1 MWISLKIINNM
12 VDLSNIAPEEL
23 ANKLTMAT
31 AEIEGIEYLNHN
43 FKTIYAAKLTKVEPH
58 PNADRLT
65 LCEVDTGTEKVQVV
79 CGANN
84 HKTGD
89 MVALATVGTK
99 ITEDFIIKK
108 SKIRGAESNG
118 MLCSEKELGISDD
131 HDGIIILPSDTTPGT
146 TLDKIY
152 PDLLDI
158 RLEIDNKSITHRP
171 DLWGHVGFAREIG
184 ALFNRPVKS
193 PANKALEKTFKNL
206 EELEIEILEPEIA
219 ARYSALAIKG
229 IEIKESPEWLKAM
242 VKSIGMRPI
251 NNIVDITNY
260 VMAEIGEP
268 MHAFDREKL
277 NGNKIFIR
285 TAHEN
290 ETITTLDK
298 KEHKL
303 TVEDIVIADKAGPIA
318 LAGIMGGGNSEI
330 NDNTTE
336 IVLEAACFNPV
347 NIRKTAQRFGA
358 RTDASMRF
366 EKSLS
371 PEITTDALLRCFELI
386 KEAIPGAEAITE
398 IIDDYPGKMKP
409 VIIKTSSDYIRKKL
423 GQNIDDKRITDIIE
437 SLNFDIKKTG
447 TSMEITVPHFRATKD
462 VSIPD
467 DIVEEVG
474 RIYGYDNI
482 TPAAPLTPTVPPV
495 QNEFRRFERAA
506 KSILTNSFNMIEVM
520 GYSFTGE
527 KILNDLGINEE
538 KELRLKN
545 PLSIEHDRLRRSIIP
560 EIIRFIQKNQR
571 YSDNFNIYELGRVYV
586 KDDRK
591 SSTLISENTRVT
603 GTVFMKKHKSPL
615 FFEAKSIAHG
625 LLEQLRIKNFKLI
638 PEQKSLPPYA
648 HPGRSMRIMIEDKE
662 AGFVFELHPVISE
675 KFEINGTAAMF
686 DIDLNVAFDSEKR
699 ETKFKELQRYQ
710 SVPFEISVLA
720 DKYCY
725 SEDILSV
732 IRKSSRYI
740 QSAETVSIYEGAP
753 VPEGKKSVSIKVIF
767 ASSDKTLTHD
777 DIEETQNKI
786 IADINKA
793 GFSLR

>member
-1 MWISLKIINNM
+1 M
-12 VDLSNIAPEEL
+12 VDISSIAPEEL
-23 ANKLTMAT
+23 ANRLTMST

-58 PNADRLT
+58 PNADKLT
-65 LCEVDTGTEKVQVV
+65 LCEVDTGAEKVQVV

-84 HKTGD
+84 HKAGD

-193 PANKALEKTFKNL
+193 PVNKALEKTFKNL
-206 EELEIEILEPEIA
+206 EKLEIEILKPEIA

-229 IEIKESPEWLKAM
+229 IKIQESPEWLKAM

-268 MHAFDREKL
+268 MHAFDRNKL
-277 NGNKIFIR
+277 NGNTIFIR
-285 TAHEN
+285 TAFEN

-303 TVEDIVIADKAGPIA
+303 TVEDIVIADQKGPIA
-318 LAGIMGGGNSEI
+318 LAGVMGGGNSEI

-371 PEITTDALLRCFELI
+371 PEITIDALLRCFELI
-386 KEAIPGAEAITE
+386 KEAIPEAEAITE
-398 IIDDYPGKMKP
+398 IIDDYPGKMEP
-409 VIIKTSSDYIRKKL
+409 VIIQTSSDYIRRKL

-462 VSIPD
+462 ISIAD

-482 TPAAPLTPTVPPV
+482 APVAPLTPTVPPV

-538 KELRLKN
+538 KELRLRN
-545 PLSIEHDRLRRSIIP
+545 PLSVEHDRLRRSIIP

-571 YSDNFNIYELGRVYV
+571 YSDNFNIYELGRVYI

-615 FFEAKSIAHG
+615 VFEVKSIAHG
-625 LLEQLRIKNFKLI
+625 LLEELRVKNFKLI

-648 HPGRSMRIMIEDKE
+648 HPGRSMRIMIEDKI
-662 AGFVFELHPVISE
+662 AGFVFELHPIISE
-675 KFEINGTAAMF
+675 KFEINGTAAIF
-686 DIDLNVAFDSEKR
+686 DIDLNVAFESQKR

-740 QSAETVSIYEGAP
+740 QSVEIVSIYEGVP
-753 VPEGKKSVSIKVIF
+753 VPEGKKSVSIKIIF

>member
-12 VDLSNIAPEEL
+12 VDISSIAPEEL

-58 PNADRLT
+58 PNADKLT

-84 HKTGD
+84 HKAGD

-193 PANKALEKTFKNL
+193 PVNKALEKTFKNL
-206 EELEIEILEPEIA
+206 EKLEIEILKPEIA

-229 IEIKESPEWLKAM
+229 IKIQESPEWLKAM

-268 MHAFDREKL
+268 MHAFDRNKL

-303 TVEDIVIADKAGPIA
+303 TPEDIVIADQKGPIA
-318 LAGIMGGGNSEI
+318 LAGVMGGANSEI

-371 PEITTDALLRCFELI
+371 PEITIDALLRCFELI
-386 KEAIPGAEAITE
+386 KEAIPEAEAITE
-398 IIDDYPGKMKP
+398 IINDYPGKMKP
-409 VIIKTSSDYIRKKL
+409 VIIKTSSDYIRRKL

-462 VSIPD
+462 ISIAD

-482 TPAAPLTPTVPPV
+482 APVAPLTPTVPPV
-495 QNEFRRFERAA
+495 QNEFRKFERAA

-538 KELRLKN
+538 KELRLRN
-545 PLSIEHDRLRRSIIP
+545 PLSVEHDRLRRSIIP

-571 YSDNFNIYELGRVYV
+571 YSDNFNIYELGRVYI

-625 LLEQLRIKNFKLI
+625 LLEELRVKNFKLI

-648 HPGRSMRIMIEDKE
+648 HPGRSMRIMIEDKI

-675 KFEINGTAAMF
+675 KFEINGTAAIF
-686 DIDLNVAFDSEKR
+686 DIDLNVAFESQKR

-740 QSAETVSIYEGAP
+740 QSVDIVSIYEGAP
-753 VPEGKKSVSIKVIF
+753 VPEGKKSVSIKIIF

>member
-1 MWISLKIINNM
+1 M
-12 VDLSNIAPEEL
+12 VDISNIAPEEL
-23 ANKLTMAT
+23 ANRLTMAT

-58 PNADRLT
+58 PNADKLT

-84 HKTGD
+84 HKAGD
-89 MVALATVGTK
+89 MVALAAVGTK

-108 SKIRGAESNG
+108 SKIRGVESNG

-131 HDGIIILPSDTTPGT
+131 HEGVIILPSDTTPGK

-152 PDLLDI
+152 PELLDI
-158 RLEIDNKSITHRP
+158 RFEIDNKSITHRP
-171 DLWGHVGFAREIG
+171 DLWGHEGFAREIG
-184 ALFNRPVKS
+184 ALFNKPVKS
-193 PANKALEKTFKNL
+193 PVNKSLEKTFKNL
-206 EELEIEILEPEIA
+206 EKLEIEILKPEIA

-229 IEIKESPEWLKAM
+229 IKIKESPEWLKAM
-242 VKSIGMRPI
+242 VRSIGMRPI

-268 MHAFDREKL
+268 MHAFDRNKL

-303 TVEDIVIADKAGPIA
+303 TPEDIVIADQKGPIA
-318 LAGIMGGGNSEI
+318 LAGVMGGGNSEI

-371 PEITTDALLRCFELI
+371 PEITIDALLRCFELI

-398 IIDDYPGKMKP
+398 IIDHYPGKMEP
-409 VIIKTSSDYIRKKL
+409 VIIQTSSDYIRRKL

-462 VSIPD
+462 ISIAD

-482 TPAAPLTPTVPPV
+482 APVAPLIPCVPPA
-495 QNEFRRFERAA
+495 QNGFRRFERAA

-538 KELRLKN
+538 KELRLRN
-545 PLSIEHDRLRRSIIP
+545 PLSVEHDRLRRSIIP

-571 YSDNFNIYELGRVYV
+571 YSDNFNIYELGRVYI

-591 SSTLISENTRVT
+591 TKTLISENTRVA
-603 GTVFMKKHKSPL
+603 GAVFMKKHKSPL
-615 FFEAKSIAHG
+615 FFEVKNIAYG
-625 LLEQLRIKNFKLI
+625 LLEQLRVKNFKLI
-638 PEQKSLPPYA
+638 PEQEALPPYA
-648 HPGRSMRIMIEDKE
+648 HPGRSMRIMIEDKI
-662 AGFVFELHPVISE
+662 AGFIFELHPETSE
-675 KFEINGTAAMF
+675 KFEINGTAAIF
-686 DIDLNVAFDSEKR
+686 DIDLNVAFESQKR
-699 ETKFKELQRYQ
+699 ETKFRELQKYQ

-720 DKYCY
+720 EKYCY
-725 SEDILSV
+725 SEDILSI

-740 QSAETVSIYEGAP
+740 QSAEIVSIYEGVP
-753 VPEGKKSVSIKVIF
+753 VPKGKKSVSIKVVF